1 MCSGRTAA
9 FRSMCG
15 EARLQVR
22 RGASDRGNH
31 MTMQKQGEP
40 KPGGLGRVWRG
51 WKAIA
56 RKIGD
61 FQARAI
67 LIFLYFVPFAPFAL
81 AVKWGTDPMATKQKT
96 PKGWRPVRVTE
107 PAAEAAA
114 RQF

>member
-1 MCSGRTAA
+1 MTKQQQDESG
-9 FRSMCG
+9 
-15 EARLQVR
+15 
-22 RGASDRGNH
+22 
-31 MTMQKQGEP
+31 
-40 KPGGLGRVWRG
+40 PGRLGRAWRT

-67 LIFLYFVPFAPFAL
+67 PIFLYFVPFAPFAL